1 MFGDDDEAKVDR
13 VMSEYSYRRESDDM
27 WDNLILYL
35 FYAAVAV
42 VGMAHEGPVRRLA
55 QGRGADQGDER
66 RVLDPALRDSRRASS
81 GAQLHPLRGDQ
92 AAARV
97 VADGSAHRVRSRGV
111 LYGIY
116 EELRHVFLRI
126 DVDAVTSLG
135 RCGDG

>member
-1 MFGDDDEAKVDR
+1 MGQPHPLPVLCGGGRRGDPRPPGMAR
-13 VMSEYSYRRESDDM
+13 PP
-27 WDNLILYL
+27 
-35 FYAAVAV
+35 A
-42 VGMAHEGPVRRLA
+42 GMAHEGPVRRLA

-66 RVLDPALRDSRRASS
+66 RVLDPALRDSRRASP

-97 VADGSAHRVRSRGV
+97 VADGAAHRVRRRGV